1 MNRFNMAYTEILE
14 ILKHLPDEDYKKIP
28 KDEIDFFK
36 QNKDKKY
43 HVKFNEDVAF
53 EEQAILPETE
63 AIIVELYK
71 NYFCT
76 NEQKLTLN
84 KILHI
89 NNEISKND
97 SSYKNFND
105 IFPIKPQ
112 QKEVLSTTSTQ
123 ENTLQIPKRKW
134 YEIIFH
140 IINRKKN

>member
-36 QNKDKKY
+36 QNKDKRY
-43 HVKFNEDVAF
+43 YFKFNEDVAF

-63 AIIVELYK
+63 AIIIELYK
-71 NYFCT
+71 DYFCT
-76 NEQKLTLN
+76 NEQKLTLY

-105 IFPIKPQ
+105 IFSIKSQ

-140 IINRKKN
+140 IFHRKKN